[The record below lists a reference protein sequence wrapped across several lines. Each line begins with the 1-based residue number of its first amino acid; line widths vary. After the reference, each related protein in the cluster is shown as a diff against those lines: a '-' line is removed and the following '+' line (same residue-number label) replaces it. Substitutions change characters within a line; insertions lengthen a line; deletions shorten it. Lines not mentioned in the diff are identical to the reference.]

1 MKINALQTSRIN
13 LHAQLTSMC
22 SLEKQVGIRTVKGG
36 GWGGTHMEAMD
47 PTSSSCW
54 TLRDDTGSLCTR
66 QRRDKQLVLI
76 IGLISDVRGDE
87 EEEEAATAAV
97 HTPHPHELPFA
108 LRLSS
113 ASPCVSL
120 PRFKYF
126 VWVGTNQFPKA
137 PTCPCVS
144 SGGTHVCR
152 ACSGMLAAVTV
163 WKGSSDG

>member
-54 TLRDDTGSLCTR
+54 TLRDDTGSLFTR

-108 LRLSS
+108 PPLICIPLCLVTSLQIFCLGRNQSISQSS
-113 ASPCVSL
+113 NVSMCVIRGHARVPC
-120 PRFKYF
+120 
-126 VWVGTNQFPKA
+126 
-137 PTCPCVS
+137 
-144 SGGTHVCR
+144 
-152 ACSGMLAAVTV
+152 M
-163 WKGSSDG
+163 